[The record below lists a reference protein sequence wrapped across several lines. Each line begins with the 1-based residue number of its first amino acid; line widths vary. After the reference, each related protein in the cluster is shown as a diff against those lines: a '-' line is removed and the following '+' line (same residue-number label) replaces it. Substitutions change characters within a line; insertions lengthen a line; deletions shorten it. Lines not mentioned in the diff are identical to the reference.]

1 MNRLKFHILNKYGSV
16 NNFFETTKVNVS
28 RTNLYAVLN
37 NTDANPQIAT
47 ITEISKALELP
58 AWDVIE
64 MMKQEHMD
72 LHVHS

>member
-1 MNRLKFHILNKYGSV
+1 MNRLKFHILNKYGSI

-64 MMKQEHMD
+64 LMKQEHTD
-72 LHVHS
+72 THVHS